1 MKFGQILPLL
11 HEIVPTAFS
20 SNGTWP
26 VQVAEASDDFQ
37 RSEENKTAL
46 VSQLLTYEK
55 PKTNF

>member
-11 HEIVPTAFS
+11 HETVPAAFS
-20 SNGTWP
+20 SNGTWL
-26 VQVAEASDDFQ
+26 VQAAEASDDFQ
-37 RSEENKTAL
+37 RSEENKTTS